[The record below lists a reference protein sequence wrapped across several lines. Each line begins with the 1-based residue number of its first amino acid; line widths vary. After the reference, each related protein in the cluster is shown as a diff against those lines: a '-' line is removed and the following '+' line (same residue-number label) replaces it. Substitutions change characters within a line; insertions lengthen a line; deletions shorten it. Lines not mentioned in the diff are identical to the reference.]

1 VSARSFWPPIEAAQV
16 DYETL
21 RAQVLEPTGQPDG
34 LPRPGSPGAA
44 WPG

>member
-1 VSARSFWPPIEAAQV
+1 VSARSFWPPAEAAQV

-21 RAQVLEPTGQPDG
+21 RAQVLELTGLPEVW
-34 LPRPGSPGAA
+34 PRPGSPVAA

>member
-1 VSARSFWPPIEAAQV
+1 VSARSFWPPIEAAQA

-21 RAQVLEPTGQPDG
+21 RGHVLEATG
-34 LPRPGSPGAA
+34 LPGGLAAARVAA